1 MHTLC
6 VSLRLQHVT
15 HQLAAD
21 HDLTAEVLIACICHP
36 LLQVPDLPPDVIS
49 VLLQHV
55 SPKDRLTSCAFVCKA
70 WHEACCSSI
79 DNMTLTCSRQAKAHN
94 AFKWLA
100 KRGKNTITVHM
111 TVAEAA
117 EKLCLD
123 CHLQEWSW
131 VKDLRLTGTQL
142 NMTRIAGPWV
152 VCAGGGGV
160 SCVQGAVLC

>member
-1 MHTLC
+1 
-6 VSLRLQHVT
+6 
-15 HQLAAD
+15 
-21 HDLTAEVLIACICHP
+21 
-36 LLQVPDLPPDVIS
+36 VPDLPPDVIS

-70 WHEACCSSI
+70 WHEACCCSI
-79 DNMTLTCSRQAKAHN
+79 DNITLACSKQAKAHN

-131 VKDLRLTGTQL
+131 VKDLRLTGKVSNKTWQ
-142 NMTRIAGPWV
+142 MQCWG
-152 VCAGGGGV
+152 VCAGHGGGHMWNRDTRTAGV
-160 SCVQGAVLC
+160 SVLEVPFCAACCAERGRSS